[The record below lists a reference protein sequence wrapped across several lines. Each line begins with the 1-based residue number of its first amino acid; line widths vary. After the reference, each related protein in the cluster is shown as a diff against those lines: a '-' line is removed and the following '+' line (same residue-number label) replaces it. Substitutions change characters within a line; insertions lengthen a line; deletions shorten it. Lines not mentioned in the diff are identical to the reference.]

1 MDTEVLLEVESVL
14 SHPEG
19 VPHVRLHKLHPLYTL
34 LTREPGE
41 QHLV

>member
-19 VPHVRLHKLHPLYTL
+19 VPHVGLHKLHPLYTL

-41 QHLV
+41 QQLV